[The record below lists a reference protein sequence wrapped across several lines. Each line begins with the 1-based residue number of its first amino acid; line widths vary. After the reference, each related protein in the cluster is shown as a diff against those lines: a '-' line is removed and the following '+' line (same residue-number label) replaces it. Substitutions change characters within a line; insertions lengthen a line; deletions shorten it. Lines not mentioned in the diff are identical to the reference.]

1 MVNDRFLVR
10 IKEDRLMAN
19 KADDFRTSV
28 ADIVDAGNTQLVLDL
43 CEVKFLDSSGLGA
56 IVSIRKMVGNDGG
69 MVLCGLTG
77 QVRSV
82 FRLTRMDT
90 IFDIF
95 EDATLTQ
102 IG

>member
-1 MVNDRFLVR
+1 
-10 IKEDRLMAN
+10 MAN

-56 IVSIRKMVGNDGG
+56 IVSIRKMVGNEGG

-102 IG
+102 TG

>member
-1 MVNDRFLVR
+1 
-10 IKEDRLMAN
+10 MAN

-56 IVSIRKMVGNDGG
+56 IVSIRKMVGNEGD

-102 IG
+102 TG